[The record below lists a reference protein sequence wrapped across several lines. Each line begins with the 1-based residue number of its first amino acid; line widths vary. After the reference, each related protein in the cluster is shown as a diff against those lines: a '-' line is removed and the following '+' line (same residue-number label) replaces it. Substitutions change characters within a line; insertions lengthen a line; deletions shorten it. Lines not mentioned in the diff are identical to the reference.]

1 MFMKSFDL
9 KKLSRPVVLSLVIS
23 SAALSAVWEEPAFAT
38 EAAVSAAT
46 VNYERDWI
54 VTPKAAYELI
64 QQGALV
70 LDARDVDLKKK
81 QGVLANAVPVTWQD
95 LSEPD
100 LPTKGRLIGDANEL
114 TKKLQA
120 LGISKNQPIVVV
132 ADPINGWGEDGRVA
146 WSLRSVGHTQVVIA
160 DGGLAAIQKVGA
172 LAIQPAKIPGDFVVA
187 GASKYEIKK
196 EEIKDHL
203 PKKDLALLDVRE
215 PREYAGKTPYGESRG
230 GHVPGAQGLWYKD
243 LIGKDGKLLPRAQI
257 EKVLAAKG
265 VTKDKEVVP
274 YCTGGIRS
282 GWTTLVLT
290 DLGYKARNY
299 TGSMWEW
306 SAQPAAEYPLQK
318 N

>member
-1 MFMKSFDL
+1 M
-9 KKLSRPVVLSLVIS
+9 
-23 SAALSAVWEEPAFAT
+23 
-38 EAAVSAAT
+38 
-46 VNYERDWI
+46 
-54 VTPKAAYELI
+54 
-64 QQGALV
+64 
-70 LDARDVDLKKK
+70 
-81 QGVLANAVPVTWQD
+81 
-95 LSEPD
+95 
-100 LPTKGRLIGDANEL
+100 
-114 TKKLQA
+114 
-120 LGISKNQPIVVV
+120 
-132 ADPINGWGEDGRVA
+132 
-146 WSLRSVGHTQVVIA
+146 VIA
-160 DGGLAAIQKVGA
+160 DGGLPAIQKVGA

-187 GASKYEIKK
+187 SASKYEIKK

-215 PREYAGKTPYGESRG
+215 PREYAGQTPYGETRG

-265 VTKDKEVVP
+265 VSKDKEVVA

-282 GWTTLVLT
+282 GWTTLLLT

>member
-1 MFMKSFDL
+1 MTPIL
-9 KKLSRPVVLSLVIS
+9 RTKLARSIALSLIVS
-23 SAALSAVWEEPAFAT
+23 SAPFALSWSEPVFAT

-54 VTPKAAYELI
+54 VSPKAAFELI

-81 QGVLANAVPVTWQD
+81 QGALANAVPLTWQD
-95 LSEPD
+95 LSEPN

-120 LGISKNQPIVVV
+120 LGVSKGRPIVVV
-132 ADPINGWGEDGRVA
+132 ADPVNGWGEDGRVA
-146 WSLRSVGHTQVVIA
+146 WSLRAIGHTQVVIA
-160 DGGLAAIQKVGA
+160 DGGLAAIQKLGA

-187 GASKYEIKK
+187 SASKYEIKK

-215 PREYAGKTPYGESRG
+215 PREYAGQTPYGETRG

-265 VTKDKEVVP
+265 ITKDKDVVA

-282 GWTTLVLT
+282 GWTTLLLT

>member
-1 MFMKSFDL
+1 MRLSAIQRI
-9 KKLSRPVVLSLVIS
+9 SRPLALLAVIS
-23 SAALSAVWEEPAFAT
+23 SASLATVWTAPALAT

-46 VNYERDWI
+46 INYERDWI
-54 VTPKAAYELI
+54 VTAKAAYELI

-81 QGVLANAVPVTWQD
+81 QGALPNAVPVTWQD

-100 LPTKGRLIGDANEL
+100 LPTKGRLIGDPNEL

-120 LGISKNQPIVVV
+120 LGVSKNLPIVVV

-146 WSLRSVGHTQVVIA
+146 WSLRALGHTQVVIA
-160 DGGLAAIQKVGA
+160 DGGLAAIQKIGT

-187 GASKYEIKK
+187 GANKYEIKK

-215 PREYAGKTPYGESRG
+215 PREYEGKTPYGESRG